1 MRTRGSQ
8 MSAEGEA
15 WTSAVPDVL
24 GPGLGV
30 LFCGINPGRF
40 SDAAAAHFANPRND
54 FWRLLHDAGFTRRL
68 LEPAEQFELLRYG
81 VGVTNGAPTSRAR
94 QTGSSKSP
102 ASSARASSGSS
113 ARRPTAAPS
122 ESARRSASRKSGS
135 ATR

>member
-1 MRTRGSQ
+1 

-54 FWRLLHDAGFTRRL
+54 FWRLLHDAGFTPRL
-68 LEPAEQFELLRYG
+68 LEPSEQFDLLALGY
-81 VGVTNGAPTSRAR
+81 GVTNAAYRTTP
-94 QTGSSKSP
+94 GS
-102 ASSARASSGSS
+102 GDL
-113 ARRPTAAPS
+113 RRGDFD
-122 ESARRSASRKSGS
+122 ASRLERLAVELSPRAIAFVGKEAYRG
-135 ATR
+135 AFGEQAELGP